1 MKKDRLFF
9 VLIISAIAVAVL
21 NLAALATIIV
31 RIWFFTQNTIFV
43 TPFIFTVFIIV
54 AALNGALIV
63 FTAFYL
69 IFRRV

>member
-1 MKKDRLFF
+1 MKKDKLFF
-9 VLIISAIAVAVL
+9 TLIISAITVAVL
-21 NLAALATIIV
+21 NLAALATIII

-54 AALNGALIV
+54 ASLNGALIV
-63 FTAFYL
+63 FTALYL

>member
-1 MKKDRLFF
+1 MKKDKLFF
-9 VLIISAIAVAVL
+9 TLIISAIAVAVL
-21 NLAALATIIV
+21 NLAALATIII

-54 AALNGALIV
+54 ASLNGALIV
-63 FTAFYL
+63 FTALYL